1 MGRIV
6 FVVLFFCSQV
16 FAATEET
23 PSIWSADVE
32 IGAVSTSGNTEQS
45 NVKFRFDAARDKGQL
60 LQNFHGDIFR
70 AETDGSSTADKL
82 YTFYRAGF
90 KLDEQ
95 QSLFGRLAYEEDA
108 FSGFDRQMDLTGGY
122 SRKFV
127 DSEKF
132 RFAAETGVGARR
144 TELET
149 GDKET
154 EGLVRIAGFFEW
166 NISDNA
172 LFKQLL
178 AFEVGEQLTTTRS
191 ESSLETAIIGNLA
204 MKLAI
209 KVKHNSDVLPGK
221 ENTDTESTVTLVY
234 KF

>member
-1 MGRIV
+1 MGRLL
-6 FVVLFFCSQV
+6 FLVLFFCSQGL
-16 FAATEET
+16 AAAEEE
-23 PSIWSADVE
+23 PSIWSTDVE
-32 IGAVSTSGNTEQS
+32 LGAVSTSGNTEQS
-45 NVKFRFDAARDKGQL
+45 NVKFRVDSARDKGQL
-60 LQNFHGDIFR
+60 LQNFHLDIFR
-70 AETDGSSTADKL
+70 AETDGEDTADKI
-82 YTFYRAGF
+82 YAFYRAGF
-90 KLDEQ
+90 KLDEK

-132 RFAAETGVGARR
+132 RFAAETGVGARH

-149 GDKET
+149 GDEET

-166 NISDNA
+166 SVSENA

-178 AFEVGEQLTTTRS
+178 AFEVGEELTTSRS
-191 ESSLETAIIGNLA
+191 ESSLEATIIGSLA
-204 MKLAI
+204 MKIAI